1 VQDEVSSVAGLK
13 PDYRT
18 RTATVGGTGRVGTV
32 MGGFR
37 SVVAGASLFREGQH
51 GDENCKEVEN
61 GGGELGDKTR
71 QLAKSVNVREVRLKR
86 KRTRAGQSKEDRNED
101 LTPPLTEDHL

>member
-1 VQDEVSSVAGLK
+1 
-13 PDYRT
+13 
-18 RTATVGGTGRVGTV
+18 
-32 MGGFR
+32 M
-37 SVVAGASLFREGQH
+37 
-51 GDENCKEVEN
+51 